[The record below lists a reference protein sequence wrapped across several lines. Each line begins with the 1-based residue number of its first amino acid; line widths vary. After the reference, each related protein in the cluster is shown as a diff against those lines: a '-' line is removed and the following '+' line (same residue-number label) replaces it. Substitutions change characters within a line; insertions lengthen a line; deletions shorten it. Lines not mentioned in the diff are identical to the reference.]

1 MTTPPK
7 RHAEELHV
15 DEQLV
20 RLLLRDQYPQWADLP
35 LRVVVPT
42 GTDHTIYRLGD
53 ELVVRMPIMSYATRQ
68 AAKEARWV
76 PFLAPQVPLAL
87 PLPVA
92 VGEPG
97 HGYPLP
103 WSVVRW
109 IDGTR
114 ADRDTLDLSQ
124 AAVDLAAFIRALHA
138 CDPTGGPP
146 AGEDTGWRG
155 RPLGLWVERLQ
166 PWIEKLGGFP
176 DIEVILAAW
185 QEALSAPEWDR
196 PGVWFHGDLGGNN
209 LIARDRQLVGVID
222 SGYGVGDPACDLMS
236 GWTLFRGESRRI
248 FFEEC
253 GLDNATIARARG
265 WAIAPSLI
273 GLSYYR
279 DVPHLQQ
286 NARGAIEGALAD

>member
-1 MTTPPK
+1 MTTPLK
-7 RHAEELHV
+7 RHADELDV
-15 DEQLV
+15 DEDLV
-20 RLLLRDQYPQWADLP
+20 RRLLRDQYPQWADLP
-35 LRVVVPT
+35 LRLVVPT

-53 ELVVRMPIMSYATRQ
+53 ELVVRMPIMAYATRQ

-76 PFLAPQVPLAL
+76 PFLAPRVPLAL
-87 PLPVA
+87 PLPMA
-92 VGEPG
+92 MGEPG

-109 IDGTR
+109 IDGER
-114 ADRDTLDLSQ
+114 ADRDTLDLTQ
-124 AAVDLAAFIRALHA
+124 AAADLAAFIRALHA
-138 CDPTGGPP
+138 CDATDGPP

-166 PWIEKLGGFP
+166 PWIERLDSFP
-176 DIEVILAAW
+176 GIEVILAAW
-185 QEALSAPEWDR
+185 QDALSAPEWNR

-209 LIARDRQLVGVID
+209 LIARDRRLVGVID

-248 FFEEC
+248 FFEAC
-253 GLDNATIARARG
+253 GLDDATISRARG